1 MLGVGPDIYLTLC
14 PSYYLRHA
22 RFRGIIARDRSQTIL
37 KRLHHSQILI
47 KLSNVMIFHI
57 VFG

>member
-37 KRLHHSQILI
+37 KRLHDSQIPIELTN
-47 KLSNVMIFHI
+47 LMIFRL